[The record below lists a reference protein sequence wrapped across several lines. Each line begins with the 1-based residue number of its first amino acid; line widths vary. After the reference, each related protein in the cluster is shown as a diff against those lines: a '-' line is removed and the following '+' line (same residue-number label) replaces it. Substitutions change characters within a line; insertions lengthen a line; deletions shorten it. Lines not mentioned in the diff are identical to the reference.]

1 MGNGNS
7 NPNIM
12 VLQEI
17 ATQCHQT
24 SLMVNQIG
32 KMANEQKGILNK
44 LIDVC
49 GNFTLRGFGLLHWKY
64 TPARYGFAL

>member
-7 NPNIM
+7 NPNII

-32 KMANEQKGILNK
+32 KMAGEQKNILNK
-44 LIDVC
+44 LIGASTHLNC
-49 GNFTLRGFGLLHWKY
+49 LLVAQLASMDEY
-64 TPARYGFAL
+64 ARL